1 MKREVKIG
9 ILALVAILGSVWGYS
24 FLKGKNL
31 LTSSYTFYA
40 KFENIDQLP
49 VSAPVLISG
58 VQVGAVN
65 RTDLDPVDMQTVI
78 VEMDVEKKFDISKNT
93 VATLISTGLMGQKA
107 IELRIP
113 GPCSRANCAKSG
125 DYLQTEVIGLMK
137 SVLGDNT
144 LDDVFSGVGASI
156 GGAFDTINQRLSD
169 PENDGRISAI
179 FANIDELTNSL
190 IQTSKNLNNL
200 IYNTNKNLSSLANSM
215 DAVVANLEKNNEA
228 IDAIIN
234 NAAGVT
240 GQLNDSNLKGTVS
253 GLNETL
259 SSADLAL
266 QTFDETLKELDET
279 LVNFRNISS
288 DIQSGKGSMGKL
300 MKDEALYDNLN
311 RMSYNLDLL
320 LQDFRLNPKRYVNVS
335 VFGKKQKKYEV
346 PEDDP
351 AFNESSEN
359 E

>member
-40 KFENIDQLP
+40 KFDNIDQLP
-49 VSAPVLISG
+49 ISAPVLISG

-65 RTDLDPVDMQTVI
+65 RTELDPIDMQTVI

-93 VATLISTGLMGQKA
+93 VAALISTGLMGQKA

-113 GPCSRANCAKSG
+113 GPCKGADCAQSG

-137 SVLGDNT
+137 AMLGDNT
-144 LDDVFSGVGASI
+144 LDDVFSGVSSSL
-156 GGAFDTINQRLSD
+156 GGAFDTINQRLND
-169 PENDGRISAI
+169 PNNDGRITAI
-179 FANIDELTNSL
+179 FSNIDELTTSL
-190 IQTSKNLNNL
+190 ITTSKNLNNL
-200 IYNTNKNLSSLANSM
+200 IYSTNKNLSSLASSM
-215 DAVVANLEKNNEA
+215 DAVVANLEKNNQA

-240 GQLNDSNLKGTVS
+240 GQLNQSDLKGTVA

-259 SSADLAL
+259 ASADGAL
-266 QTFDETLKELDET
+266 KSFDQTLKELDET
-279 LVNFRNISS
+279 LVNFQNITS

-300 MKDEALYDNLN
+300 MKDEELYDNLN

-335 VFGKKQKKYEV
+335 VFGKKQKNYEV
-346 PEDDP
+346 PANDP
-351 AFNESSEN
+351 AFREQGE
-359 E
+359 